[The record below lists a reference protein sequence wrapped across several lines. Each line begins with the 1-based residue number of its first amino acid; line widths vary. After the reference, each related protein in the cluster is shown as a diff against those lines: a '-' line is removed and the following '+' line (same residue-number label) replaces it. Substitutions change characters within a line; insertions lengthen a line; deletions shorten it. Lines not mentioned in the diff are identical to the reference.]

1 MGRRI
6 KTWLKRSLLSIAM
19 LGAVLWAGDWLLLR
33 LKVARNRDAFGSV
46 EVHYR
51 YAVHLKNKRI
61 EQYTAKPRM
70 QECVHSAFPHL
81 NENPCWYVERHA
93 NDMQELDGAAWHFYY
108 Q

>member
-1 MGRRI
+1 M
-6 KTWLKRSLLSIAM
+6 KRVVLA
-19 LGAVLWAGDWLLLR
+19 AVLAAAVVWTGDWLLLR
-33 LKVARNRDAFGSV
+33 LNMARDRGAFGSV

-51 YAVHLKNKRI
+51 YALHLKNKRI

-81 NENPCWYVERHA
+81 NESPCWYLERHA
-93 NDMQELDGAAWHFYY
+93 NDVQELDSAPWHFYY

>member
-6 KTWLKRSLLSIAM
+6 GTWLKRVVLA
-19 LGAVLWAGDWLLLR
+19 AVLAAAVVWTGDWLLLR
-33 LKVARNRDAFGSV
+33 LNMARDRGAFGSV

-51 YAVHLKNKRI
+51 YALHLKNKRI

-81 NENPCWYVERHA
+81 NESPCWYLERHA
-93 NDMQELDGAAWHFYY
+93 NDVQELDSAPWHFYY